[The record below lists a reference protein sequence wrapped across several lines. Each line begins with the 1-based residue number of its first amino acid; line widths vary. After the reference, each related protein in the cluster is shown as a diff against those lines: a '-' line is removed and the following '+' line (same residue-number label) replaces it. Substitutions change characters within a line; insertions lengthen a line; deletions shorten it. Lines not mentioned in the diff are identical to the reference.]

1 MGGKEQRK
9 AKIMAAKANKSD
21 LNNETPVK
29 RGRGRP
35 KGSVT
40 NKQKQGAYNIFKR
53 SFAYALD
60 EMEKDPAKP
69 LHKLIKDALTKDIR
83 DISKFAFLFPQQKQT
98 DIDVKLVKTINVVAD
113 RIKDYKREE
122 RLNKAKT
129 IDITPTKIEE

>member
-1 MGGKEQRK
+1 
-9 AKIMAAKANKSD
+9 MAAKANKSD

-53 SFAYALD
+53 N
-60 EMEKDPAKP
+60 
-69 LHKLIKDALTKDIR
+69 IKAD
-83 DISKFAFLFPQQKQT
+83 S
-98 DIDVKLVKTINVVAD
+98 LVKSIGVVAD

-122 RLNKAKT
+122 RLTKAKT